1 VDMVQTLDLVTSI
14 TGVVGTIIICFFPS
28 KQRMRFIAF
37 GLYVVANITLGVLA
51 HLKGIPV
58 TAGREV
64 IYFVCSL
71 VGLYKDRPPFR

>member
-1 VDMVQTLDLVTSI
+1 MDLVSVLDITTSV
-14 TGVVGTIIICFFPS
+14 TGVVGTILICFVPGS
-28 KQRMRFIAF
+28 QKVRFTAF
-37 GLYVVANITLGVLA
+37 ALYVIANVTLGLLA

-64 IYFVCSL
+64 IYLVCSF